1 MTIGAQAIPTISS
14 TSSATSSGRGCRDGG
29 ERRSASRSA
38 RQQAIRRS
46 RRSVRRSGGGSF
58 TNAATRRRT
67 IWRGCSMRTS
77 AVGSTTI
84 GGSTRRLSTRHYGRI
99 DLLLARWAARKC
111 NSLRRHKTGPFTGCD
126 ASRVALCPKAFF
138 AANGLPTGAPT
149 AAPHHHRTAVYG
161 PLRTV
166 VQKGQA
172 VRLPP
177 IPIVLTTS
185 AGDDRKRADARVE
198 LAHDN
203 H

>member
-99 DLLLARWAARKC
+99 DLLLARWADRKC
-111 NSLRRHKTGPFTGCD
+111 NSLRRHKTRAIHWLRRIARRALSKSLLRRQRSANRRPDRRTTPPPNRGVRTLTHGGAEGAGREASPYPDRPHYKRRRRSQARGC
-126 ASRVALCPKAFF
+126 A
-138 AANGLPTGAPT
+138 G
-149 AAPHHHRTAVYG
+149 RTR
-161 PLRTV
+161 P
-166 VQKGQA
+166 
-172 VRLPP
+172 
-177 IPIVLTTS
+177 
-185 AGDDRKRADARVE
+185 
-198 LAHDN
+198 
-203 H
+203 

>member
-99 DLLLARWAARKC
+99 DLSWHDGPIGSAIPCAGT
-111 NSLRRHKTGPFTGCD
+111 RHGPFTGCD

-177 IPIVLTTS
+177 LPIVLTTS